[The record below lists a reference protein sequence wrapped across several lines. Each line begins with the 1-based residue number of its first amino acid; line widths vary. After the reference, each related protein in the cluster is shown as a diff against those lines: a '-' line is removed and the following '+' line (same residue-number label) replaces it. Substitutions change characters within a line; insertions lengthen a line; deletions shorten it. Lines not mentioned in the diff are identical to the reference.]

1 MKTTQNAIYTSL
13 KLLPNGL
20 AEATAEARA
29 QLEGKKGVL
38 DIGGLV
44 EDLNTSSLRL
54 SSPDAEIYLESVI
67 EPFPLGERL
76 PKGALV
82 SVSMGGEAIEGK
94 VVKEF
99 HYRGSDNLILQ
110 LRDSGKLVTFPNAS
124 KFLQVNLLEDY
135 LTEPLLRLVYDQS
148 RDVAQ
153 DKVQEAKSAKI
164 TLSHHLGGISVGGI
178 VYELLEEEA
187 GLTVVPTLELNSTRS
202 EAFEAVKL
210 TIVAPAVTKPEGGSI
225 SPEISPV
232 HSEVERSERVTRYNN
247 LPVPHAGA
255 SRRLAFRGAGPT
267 LGCDEDGEETAPMIE
282 ETPMWIDEV
291 LTVGEIEDTLEGQ
304 AIVLQGNYNLA
315 PQEKRKLIL
324 DGIDTKTFQHTQVL
338 MLNPSKYDSGMY
350 YTTILESLRFTPE
363 KELKAGSFFVD
374 GMQLAFP
381 AMKVGQEYELGLRT
395 CQNLYA
401 LITREDSQTQ
411 SARGNK
417 KVTPGYT
424 AVLVND
430 TNSPQEVEVN
440 IPEAVVRKLGDF
452 TPKDGT
458 SYETREI
465 VGEKCYVT
473 KLTLDPKSKKT
484 FGFELQK

>member
-1 MKTTQNAIYTSL
+1 MKPAQTAKYTSL

-20 AEATAEARA
+20 AEATAEAA
-29 QLEGKKGVL
+29 VQLEGKRGVL

-44 EDLNTSSLRL
+44 EDLNPSSLRL
-54 SSPDAEIYLESVI
+54 SSSDAEIYLESVI

-82 SVSMGGEAIEGK
+82 SVSTEKEAIEGK

-110 LRDSGKLVTFPNAS
+110 LRDSGKLVTFPNAG
-124 KFLQVNLLEDY
+124 KFLQVSMLEDY

-148 RDVAQ
+148 RDAALGGA
-153 DKVQEAKSAKI
+153 QEAKSAKI

-178 VYELLEEEA
+178 VYELLEKEA
-187 GLTVVPTLELNSTRS
+187 GLMVVPTLELNSTRS

-210 TIVAPAVTKPEGGSI
+210 TIVAPAVTQPQGGSI

-232 HSEVERSERVTRYNN
+232 HSEVERSGRVTRYNN
-247 LPVPHAGA
+247 LPVPSAGA
-255 SRRLAFRGAGPT
+255 SRRVAFRGAGPT
-267 LGCDEDGEETAPMIE
+267 LGCAEEADPMIE
-282 ETPMWIDEV
+282 ETPMWVDDV
-291 LTVGEIEDTLEGQ
+291 LTVGEVEDTLEGQ
-304 AIVLQGNYNLA
+304 AIALQGNYNLA

-324 DGIDTKTFQHTQVL
+324 DGTSTKAFQHAQVL

-381 AMKVGQEYELGLRT
+381 AMKAGQEYELALRT

-452 TPKDGT
+452 TPKDDT
-458 SYETREI
+458 SYKTQEI
-465 VGEKCYVT
+465 VGEKCYVA
-473 KLTLDPKSKKT
+473 KLTLEPKSKKT